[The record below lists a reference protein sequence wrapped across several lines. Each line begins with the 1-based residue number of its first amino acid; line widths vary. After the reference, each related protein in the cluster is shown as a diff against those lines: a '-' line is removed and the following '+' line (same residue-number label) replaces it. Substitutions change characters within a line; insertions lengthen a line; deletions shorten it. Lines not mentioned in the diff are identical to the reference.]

1 AEPWFWSGLVG
12 SLRASGAGGEDRG
25 VIRAASVRREATPE
39 GGGRQ
44 APRGPGAVA
53 HADDRPCPID
63 RGPRADRD
71 RGRRFF
77 LAVAEFRE
85 PRMLP
90 ALGPDEA
97 PSPRPVRPVK
107 RTWKALTQ
115 HSCYRGPSSEP
126 EAVKR
131 GSVRRESTADRGGA
145 RELFH
150 IHRDVAPLKHQDR
163 R

>member
-1 AEPWFWSGLVG
+1 M
-12 SLRASGAGGEDRG
+12 
-25 VIRAASVRREATPE
+25 IRAASVPREATPE
-39 GGGRQ
+39 GVSRQ
-44 APRGPGAVA
+44 APRGPGSVA

-71 RGRRFF
+71 RGRRIFS
-77 LAVAEFRE
+77 AVTEFGE
-85 PRMLP
+85 PRILP
-90 ALGPDEA
+90 ALGPGEV

-107 RTWKALTQ
+107 RPGKALTQ
-115 HSCYRGPSSEP
+115 HSCYPWPRSEP

-150 IHRDVAPLKHQDR
+150 ILRDVAPLKHQDR
-163 R
+163 RPAATALAPVHPTIDAHPS